1 MNFNTLE
8 EDLCQLLECN
18 KERLYNQ
25 KHIIKYVSARN
36 LLCLYLY
43 KHKNMSYR
51 DIAKEMNM
59 CVSLIH
65 KNMNNAV
72 YKKRNQHLFIT
83 FFDEIIDKYK
93 LNKLTNENFR

>member
-8 EDLCQLLECN
+8 EDLCQLLKCN

-25 KHIIKYVSARN
+25 KNIIKYVSARN
-36 LLCLYLY
+36 LLCLHLY
-43 KHKNMSYR
+43 KHKNMTYR

-59 CVSLIH
+59 CVSLVH